1 MKTVLIPSQG
11 SLIEYQDLLLSQEVM
26 AIDTET
32 TGLVVFTSQLRLLQI
47 ATYNTP
53 VFVIDLFKISNED
66 KQVIKKIMKLN
77 NTKILQN
84 AKFDLKFLNY
94 NGYIVEG
101 NIFDTMIAGQLLRSN
116 SGPFRVN
123 LAELSR
129 FYLGNELNKE
139 EQTSDFS
146 SELTT
151 SQLQYAAK
159 DAHILLELREVMQ
172 SDLRKA
178 KLEKIAEIEFSCIY
192 AIVDME
198 LTGMKIDLNP
208 LSAYTLLV
216 EKQVQHYHDIL
227 DSYIV
232 NKVVQQTFFGV
243 EQSSSINFN
252 SQKQVLTFLNENDIF
267 LDDTSQSSLASY
279 ADHPIIIALK
289 NYRKASKLY
298 GSFLQPLPKS
308 INSKTGRIHASYSQI
323 GASSGRMSCHKPNM
337 QQVPRDKKFR
347 EMFIP
352 GKGNCFIIA
361 DYSQVELRIAAE
373 IANDPRMIKAYKE
386 NEDLHKLT
394 ASLITNSP
402 IDTITKEQ
410 RQSAKAVNFGL
421 IFGMGSRG
429 LMNYSRDTY
438 GIDIKLE
445 QADLFR
451 NEYFRA
457 YTGIKAWHNKLKR
470 NPPTSAKSIT
480 GRRYFYS
487 EKTGFSSFCNTPV
500 QGSAADILKI
510 ALGNLYKKIKYS
522 DVHIVAVVHDEI
534 IIECKEENAIQ
545 TRDTLQKVME
555 NAGFN
560 FLTSVPLVADIQIA
574 SSWAEK

>member
-1 MKTVLIPSQG
+1 MKTILIPSQG
-11 SLIEYQDLLLSQEVM
+11 SLTEYSDLLLTQDVM

-32 TGLVVFTSQLRLLQI
+32 TGLDVFNSQLRLLQI

-53 VFVIDLFKISNED
+53 VFVIDLFKVSSED
-66 KQVIKKIMKLN
+66 QNIIKKIMKLN
-77 NTKILQN
+77 NTKIFQN
-84 AKFDLKFLNY
+84 AKFDLKFLY
-94 NGYIVEG
+94 HNGYIVKG
-101 NIFDTMIAGQLLRSN
+101 TLFDTMIAGQLLRSN

-123 LAELSR
+123 LAELSK
-129 FYLGNELNKE
+129 FYLGKELNKE
-139 EQTSDFS
+139 EQKSDFS
-146 SELTT
+146 GELTT

-159 DAHILLELREVMQ
+159 DAYILLELREAIQ

-178 KLEKIAEIEFSCIY
+178 KLEKIATIEFSCIY
-192 AIVDME
+192 AIMDME
-198 LTGMKIDLNP
+198 LTGMKVDEQL
-208 LSAYTLLV
+208 LSTYTLQI
-216 EKQVQHYHDIL
+216 EKQVQQYHEIL
-227 DSYIV
+227 DSFVI
-232 NKVVQQTFFGV
+232 NKVIQQTFFGI
-243 EQSSSINFN
+243 EQSHSINFN

-267 LDDTSQSSLASY
+267 VDDTSQASLASY

-289 NYRKASKLY
+289 NYRKAYKLY
-298 GSFLQPLPKS
+298 GSFLQPLPKD

-352 GKGNCFIIA
+352 EKGNCFIIA

-373 IANDPRMIKAYKE
+373 IANDPRMIEAYKE

-402 IDTITKEQ
+402 ISEITKEQ

-429 LMNYSRDTY
+429 LMNYSRDVY
-438 GIDIKLE
+438 GIDITLE

-451 NEYFRA
+451 NEYFKA
-457 YTGIKAWHNKLKR
+457 YTGIKKWHDHLKSS
-470 NPPTSAKSIT
+470 PPTSAKSIT
-480 GRRYFYS
+480 GRRYFYRDT
-487 EKTGFSSFCNTPV
+487 TGFSSFCNTPV

-510 ALGNLYKKIKYS
+510 ALGNLYQKIKYG
-522 DVHIVAVVHDEI
+522 DIHIVAVIHDEI
-534 IIECKEENAIQ
+534 IIECKKEIAKQ
-545 TRDTLQKVME
+545 TKETLQIVME
-555 NAGFN
+555 NAGQT
-560 FLTSVPLVADIQIA
+560 FLSNVPLVADIEIA